1 MRHPGQ
7 AALGLAA
14 YLLAIGSMAYFAF
27 FVAGFAPRSVDRG
40 PLGPPWIAAAIDLA
54 LVASF
59 GLVHSLLARAGA
71 RAWLA
76 RRTGPAL
83 ERSFFTLVAGAQ
95 IVLLEGLWRPLPTP
109 VWSVGSSVARAL
121 LWALQAGGWVIV
133 LAALWAVGSAALFG
147 LDRACAAAH
156 DRALPEP
163 ELAVR
168 GIYRQIRHPL
178 YLGTALAL
186 WAAPDMSLG
195 HLLLATSMTLYLA
208 IGLVLEERDL
218 VRLHGAAFLAY
229 REAVPAWLPRFRH

>member
-1 MRHPGQ
+1 MRHPGH

-27 FVAGFAPRSVDRG
+27 FLAGFAPRSVDAG
-40 PLGPPWIAAAIDLA
+40 PLLPAGQAAAIDLA
-54 LVASF
+54 LLASF
-59 GLVHSLLARAGA
+59 GLVHSLLARERA
-71 RAWLA
+71 RAWIA
-76 RRTGPAL
+76 RRVGLAL
-83 ERSFFTLVAGAQ
+83 ERSVYSLIAGLQ
-95 IVLLEGLWRPLPTP
+95 ILLLEWLWRPLPEP
-109 VWSVGSSVARAL
+109 VWSVGNPAARAL
-121 LWALQAGGWVIV
+121 LWTLQGGGWLIV

-147 LDRACAAAH
+147 LDRAWAAAH
-156 DRALPEP
+156 DRVLAEP

-218 VRLHGAAFLAY
+218 VRRHGAAFLAY
-229 REAVPAWLPRFRH
+229 REAVPGFLPRLRR